1 MRLFINYTYDDN
13 YVEIV
18 PVFGGRL
25 FWCYLPTSVPVCGG
39 EIPVSAGARFIL
51 AQSNSLVFTCTCTV
65 RGWLPYKPIFC
76 TVAEHEG
83 HEGPTAGGRGEE
95 EEEVRREK
103 GADEFIPH
111 QVAVLEA
118 NNVAR
123 WE

>member
-1 MRLFINYTYDDN
+1 MHPLTQPPTHPLLFGISRIHLYSPVHALSGGGFLIAQYFARQQSMKVMRGQL
-13 YVEIV
+13 
-18 PVFGGRL
+18 
-25 FWCYLPTSVPVCGG
+25 
-39 EIPVSAGARFIL
+39 
-51 AQSNSLVFTCTCTV
+51 
-65 RGWLPYKPIFC
+65 
-76 TVAEHEG
+76 H
-83 HEGPTAGGRGEE
+83 GGRGQE